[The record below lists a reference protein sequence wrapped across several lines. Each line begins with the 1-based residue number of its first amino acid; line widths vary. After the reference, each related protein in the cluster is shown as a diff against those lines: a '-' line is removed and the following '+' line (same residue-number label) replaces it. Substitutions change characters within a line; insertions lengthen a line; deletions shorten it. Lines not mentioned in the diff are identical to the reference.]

1 MEINMAFQQ
10 GLSGV
15 AAASKQLDVIGNNV
29 ANSSTVGFKQSR
41 AEFADMFAASYYGVS
56 ATQNGIG
63 ATVQAVAQQMNQGNV
78 SITNNQMDLA
88 ISGNG
93 FFITQ
98 TPTGTAYTRNGQF
111 QVDKDGFVVNNGD
124 KLLGWGVVPN
134 SNPIKMRE
142 GELQPLQV
150 NTNVIKPV
158 PSDGG
163 AASAANPKKISLP
176 TNLDSRQL
184 VNAAAFNVDDPT
196 TYNHATSGT
205 LYDSLGN
212 PLTLTTYYK
221 KTGQDKWEVYA
232 RVNNPNM
239 PAVSVAG
246 AGSSANNPIM
256 LVGTGSA
263 AASGATDTPVNLSFN
278 TDGTLNSPSD
288 GFAAFGTYSSIAG
301 ANPLVITLDIGTSAD
316 TGTTQFARTFNNKG
330 FNQVGYAAAEL
341 TGLQVDKT
349 GIIKARYSNGKTQ
362 DIGQVVLS
370 NFKNPQGLQPV
381 GANRWVETL
390 ASGSA
395 ILNNPGSSNVGLV
408 QSGALEDSNVDL
420 TSELVNMITAQRY
433 YQANAQTIKVQDAVM
448 QTLINLR

>member
-1 MEINMAFQQ
+1 MGFQQ

-15 AAASKQLDVIGNNV
+15 AAAAKQLDVIGNNV

-41 AEFADMFAASYYGVS
+41 AEFADMFAASYYGVA

-63 ATVQAVAQQMNQGNV
+63 TTVQAVAQQMNQGNIT
-78 SITNNQMDLA
+78 ITNNQMDLA

-124 KLLGWGVVPN
+124 KLMGWGPVKD
-134 SNPIKMRE
+134 SNPVKMRE
-142 GELQPLQV
+142 GELQPLKV
-150 NTNVIKPV
+150 DTSMIAPLA
-158 PSDGG
+158 SDGG
-163 AASAANPKKISLP
+163 TAAANSRKISLP
-176 TNLDSRQL
+176 TQLDSRL
-184 VNAAAFNVDDPT
+184 PVIASAFDVDDPT
-196 TYNHATSGT
+196 TYNNSTSGT

-221 KTGQDKWEVYA
+221 KTGQDQWDVYA
-232 RVNNPNM
+232 RINNPNM
-239 PAVSVAG
+239 PTVSTTG
-246 AGSSANNPIM
+246 AGSSANNPVM
-256 LVGTGSA
+256 L
-263 AASGATDTPVNLSFN
+263 SGAGTVAVTGASPVNLSFN
-278 TDGTLNSPSD
+278 TDGSLASPTD
-288 GFAAFGTYSSIAG
+288 GFAAFGTYGSIAG
-301 ANPLVITLDIGTSAD
+301 ANPLAVTLDIGTSKD
-316 TGTTQFARTFNNKG
+316 IGTTQFARTFSNKG
-330 FNQVGYAAAEL
+330 FDQVGYAAAEL

-349 GIIKARYSNGKTQ
+349 GIMKARYSNGKTK

-370 NFKNPQGLQPV
+370 NFKNPQGLQAV
-381 GANRWVETL
+381 GANRWIETL
-390 ASGSA
+390 ASGSS

-408 QSGALEDSNVDL
+408 QSGAVEDSNVDL
-420 TSELVNMITAQRY
+420 TSELVNMISAQRY

>member
-1 MEINMAFQQ
+1 MGFQQ

-15 AAASKQLDVIGNNV
+15 GAAAKQLDVIGNNV

-41 AEFADMFAASYYGVS
+41 AEFADMFAASYYGVA

-63 ATVQAVAQQMNQGNV
+63 TTVQAVAQQMNQGNIT
-78 SITNNQMDLA
+78 ITNNQMDLA

-124 KLLGWGVVPN
+124 KLMGWGPVKD
-134 SNPIKMRE
+134 SNPVKMRE
-142 GELQPLQV
+142 GELQALKV
-150 NTNVIKPV
+150 DTSMIAPV
-158 PSDGG
+158 ASDGG
-163 AASAANPKKISLP
+163 AASAADPRKISLP
-176 TNLDSRQL
+176 TQLDSRL
-184 VNAAAFNVDDPT
+184 PVIASAFNVDDPT
-196 TYNHATSGT
+196 TYNNSTSGT

-221 KTGQDKWEVYA
+221 KTGQDQWDVYA
-232 RVNNPNM
+232 RINNPNM
-239 PAVSVAG
+239 PTVSTT
-246 AGSSANNPIM
+246 GSGSAANNPVM
-256 LVGTGSA
+256 LSGSGTVAGTGV
-263 AASGATDTPVNLSFN
+263 TVTPVNLSFN
-278 TDGTLNSPSD
+278 TDGSLASPTD
-288 GFAAFGTYSSIAG
+288 GFAAFGTYGSIAG
-301 ANPLVITLDIGTSAD
+301 ANPLVVTLDIGTSKD
-316 TGTTQFARTFNNKG
+316 VGTTQFARTFSNKG
-330 FNQVGYAAAEL
+330 FDQVGYAAAEL

-349 GIIKARYSNGKTQ
+349 GIMKARYSNGKTK

-370 NFKNPQGLQPV
+370 NFKNPQGLQAI
-381 GANRWVETL
+381 GANRWIETL
-390 ASGSA
+390 ASGSS

-408 QSGALEDSNVDL
+408 QSGAVEDSNVDL
-420 TSELVNMITAQRY
+420 TSELVNMITAQRF

>member
-1 MEINMAFQQ
+1 MAFQQ

-150 NTNVIKPV
+150 NTNVIKP
-158 PSDGG
+158 
-163 AASAANPKKISLP
+163 
-176 TNLDSRQL
+176 
-184 VNAAAFNVDDPT
+184 
-196 TYNHATSGT
+196 
-205 LYDSLGN
+205 
-212 PLTLTTYYK
+212 
-221 KTGQDKWEVYA
+221 
-232 RVNNPNM
+232 
-239 PAVSVAG
+239 
-246 AGSSANNPIM
+246 
-256 LVGTGSA
+256 
-263 AASGATDTPVNLSFN
+263 
-278 TDGTLNSPSD
+278 
-288 GFAAFGTYSSIAG
+288 
-301 ANPLVITLDIGTSAD
+301 
-316 TGTTQFARTFNNKG
+316 
-330 FNQVGYAAAEL
+330 
-341 TGLQVDKT
+341 
-349 GIIKARYSNGKTQ
+349 
-362 DIGQVVLS
+362 
-370 NFKNPQGLQPV
+370 
-381 GANRWVETL
+381 
-390 ASGSA
+390 A
-395 ILNNPGSSNVGLV
+395 I
-408 QSGALEDSNVDL
+408 
-420 TSELVNMITAQRY
+420 
-433 YQANAQTIKVQDAVM
+433 
-448 QTLINLR
+448 